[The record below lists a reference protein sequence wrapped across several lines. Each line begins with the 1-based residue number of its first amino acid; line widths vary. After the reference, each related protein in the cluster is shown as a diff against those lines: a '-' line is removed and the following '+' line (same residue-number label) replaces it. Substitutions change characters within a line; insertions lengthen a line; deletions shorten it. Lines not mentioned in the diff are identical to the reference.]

1 MYTLFMKY
9 FHLYVWDLISLEI
22 WRNVSALWNEFEGK
36 KNLELKKKILFSGL
50 TSNVRNPQSQQT
62 RDQPGWNGAAAL
74 LYSISNSQYWNIM
87 FVTHWSEEMHK
98 HCLLW
103 LVTVELNRLKSL
115 EGRTLLS
122 QMWSGKIWLFWLL
135 LFLPCCPFMTYHW
148 VPRIQ
153 MG

>member
-87 FVTHWSEEMHK
+87 FVTHWRDAQT
-98 HCLLW
+98 LPT
-103 LVTVELNRLKSL
+103 LVGYSRVKQT
-115 EGRTLLS
+115 
-122 QMWSGKIWLFWLL
+122 
-135 LFLPCCPFMTYHW
+135 
-148 VPRIQ
+148 
-153 MG
+153 